1 MNSLSRDPAYCFDE
15 FGKEDHG
22 KACGKDSA
30 PYRQRKRLCIEKCSA
45 PLRNDNLQSESQG
58 KNTEHQMIFAQI
70 QENAGIGKF
79 TAVERVSIH
88 ASSRE
93 DATVSVESN
102 INQNVTFAKARRK

>member
-1 MNSLSRDPAYCFDE
+1 MNSLSRDSAYCFDE

-79 TAVERVSIH
+79 TAVERIEKLEYNEQCLSLIH
-88 ASSRE
+88 
-93 DATVSVESN
+93 
-102 INQNVTFAKARRK
+102 I